1 MGNLAAMRGQINRA
15 QRDWDRGLSLTAER
29 DLSGRYLARA
39 SVRAIVER
47 LLLDDPARA
56 RRVLDDALER
66 YPLESLAPLDRPY
79 ESLARAYAA
88 AGDPERGRELI
99 AEFYYQ
105 MTEGRAVSA
114 TMAEEVV
121 PAARAAFE
129 SLQRG
134 FAVDPD
140 RLDDLL
146 DARRDLARAEIQ
158 YTNALVDYHQALAG
172 LEGIV
177 GHGLSGSE

>member
-1 MGNLAAMRGQINRA
+1 MDLEIALPIFDRKQGEIREA
-15 QRDWDRGLSLTAER
+15 QFNM
-29 DLSGRYLARA
+29 ARA
-39 SVRAIVER
+39 KA
-47 LLLDDPARA
+47 AK
-56 RRVLDDALER
+56 
-66 YPLESLAPLDRPY
+66 ESA
-79 ESLARAYAA
+79 EAMS
-88 AGDPERGRELI
+88 RELI

-134 FAVDPD
+134 FEVDPD

-146 DARRDLARAEIQ
+146 DARRDLAKAEIQ

-177 GHGLSGSE
+177 GHSLSGSE